1 VPENVGRG
9 APRLLRWP
17 PRAALFA
24 RFLKFGLLAWGG
36 PAAQIAMIKRECV
49 DEEGWVEEETFK
61 KTQRPIT
68 PSYVDRA
75 YKPQSTN

>member
-1 VPENVGRG
+1 MALLVIMR
-9 APRLLRWP
+9 RLMAATVNISKP
-17 PRAALFA
+17 PAESQAAIFA

-61 KTQRPIT
+61 KTLAVYQIL
-68 PSYVDRA
+68 RA
-75 YKPQSTN
+75 SS